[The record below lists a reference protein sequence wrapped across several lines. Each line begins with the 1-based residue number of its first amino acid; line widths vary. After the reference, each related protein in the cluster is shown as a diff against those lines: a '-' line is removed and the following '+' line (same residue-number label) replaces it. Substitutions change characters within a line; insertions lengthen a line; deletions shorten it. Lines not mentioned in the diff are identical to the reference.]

1 MWLFTLQG
9 LFGAVLHAFHA
20 ENALCAVFSTAGIVG
35 DIHVHGAHAPAFSAL
50 DAFAVVTGDTEQ
62 SKIAHGL
69 EKHRD
74 GTQILAERPIIFES
88 EGKRNADN
96 IVKCIPGEE

>member
-1 MWLFTLQG
+1 MWLFTLKG

-69 EKHRD
+69 EKNGNGAD
-74 GTQILAERPIIFES
+74 VFAES
-88 EGKRNADN
+88 TVV
-96 IVKCIPGEE
+96 VKH